1 MFDLAGSLCRT
12 ARNLRLKG
20 LKYMGAFNA
29 IDLSSLA
36 PPKIIEELS
45 AEKIVDEYVR
55 YFQELVAVGK
65 STATDER
72 NKETYEEME
81 GLLPSDP
88 AMKIF
93 EACAYRE
100 LLLRQRINEAAKA
113 VMVAYAQG
121 SDLDNLAALVP
132 LYRKETPNGKENDD
146 DFRRRVQLAPEG
158 FSTAGPEGAYIFHAL
173 SVEGVK
179 DACPISPEPAE
190 VKLYILSDEPYDED
204 ALDVKNDEGFSTKPA
219 GKGLPSDA
227 LVEKLRKKFNEDIRP
242 FTEKL
247 TICPAVIK
255 TYTVEAVLHLKPGP
269 SEKDIL
275 EEAKRNLNAYIEK
288 SYALGVSIARSGISA
303 ALHLDTVDRVE
314 IKHPEADMVNA
325 GNVAAYCLG
334 DPDITT
340 KVEDA

>member
-1 MFDLAGSLCRT
+1 
-12 ARNLRLKG
+12 
-20 LKYMGAFNA
+20 MGAFNA

-55 YFQELVAVGK
+55 YFQELVKAGE
-65 STATDER
+65 AGGEA
-72 NKETYEEME
+72 KEYYELKA
-81 GLLPSDP
+81 LLPSDP
-88 AMKIF
+88 VMKIF

-113 VMVAYAQG
+113 VMVAYANG

-132 LYRKETPNGKENDD
+132 LSRKETADGKESDD

-158 FSTAGPEGAYIFHAL
+158 FSTAGPEGAYVFHAL

-179 DACPISPEPAE
+179 DACPISPDPAE
-190 VKLYILSDEPYDED
+190 VELYILSDEPYDPED
-204 ALDVKNDEGFSTKPA
+204 DTDPKNAEDLSINPP
-219 GKGLPSDA
+219 GKGLPSEA
-227 LVEKLRKKFNEDIRP
+227 LLEKIRKKFDENIRP

-247 TICPAVIK
+247 TVCRAVVK
-255 TYTVEAVLHLKPGP
+255 NYNVKAVLHVKPGP

-275 EEAKRNLNAYIEK
+275 EEAKQNLGAYIEK

-314 IKHPEADMVNA
+314 IIEPANDELNA
-325 GNVAAYCLG
+325 GHEAAYCLG
-334 DPDITT
+334 TPDITT
-340 KVEDA
+340 VVEGS